1 MWHPLES
8 ESGAY
13 AGEYGANR
21 KEIVFIIK
29 RENGGGGVSLEG
41 N

>member
-8 ESGAY
+8 ESGGY
-13 AGEYGANR
+13 AGEHGANR
-21 KEIVFIIK
+21 KEIIFIIK
-29 RENGGGGVSLEG
+29 HERGGGGVSLEG